1 VKFSIITPC
10 RDAAGL
16 LGETIESIVNQTAVR
31 DGAVSLEYRIVDG
44 VSSDG
49 TAALVER
56 YADRGVEFRS
66 EPDSGMYDALAKGL
80 QSATGD
86 VVAYL
91 NAGDTYH
98 LRAFEVLAEVFAQPG
113 VDWVTGY
120 SVLQNDRSQ
129 VIASWKPPRFRREF
143 FETGVYLGPHP
154 RPGVQQE
161 STFWSAKLNRS
172 IDLEKLRRFRLA
184 GDYFLWHTFAS
195 HAPLHSVYSHL
206 GAFRIHHGQLSS
218 SIDAY
223 NEEARSLVRPMTF
236 QEKLTEYWEYRCNP
250 ALRGFLWNYIL
261 PPSPARIFEYDCAE
275 ARWAAR

>member
-1 VKFSIITPC
+1 MKFSIITPC
-10 RDAAGL
+10 RNAAAL

-31 DGAVSLEYRIVDG
+31 DGSVALEYRIVDG
-44 VSSDG
+44 ASTDD
-49 TAALVER
+49 TAAVVEK
-56 YADRGVEFRS
+56 YADYGVVFHS

-80 QSATGD
+80 QRATGD

-98 LRAFEVLAEVFAQPG
+98 PHAFEVLAEVFTRPG

-120 SVLQNDRSQ
+120 SVLQNERSQ
-129 VIASWKPPRFRREF
+129 IIASWKPPRYRREF

-161 STFWSAKLNRS
+161 STFWSAKLNRA
-172 IDLEKLRRFRLA
+172 IDFQKLRGFRLA
-184 GDYFLWHTFAS
+184 GDYFLWHSFAAQ
-195 HAPLHSVYSHL
+195 APLHSVYSHL

-218 SIDAY
+218 SIEAY
-223 NEEARSLVRPMTF
+223 HEEARSLVRPMTF
-236 QEKLTEYWEYRCNP
+236 REKLTEYWEYRSNP
-250 ALRGFLWNYIL
+250 ALRGFLWNHIL

-275 ARWAAR
+275 ARWKAR

>member
-1 VKFSIITPC
+1 MKFSIITPC